1 MATKRKREAI
11 KAPTEEE
18 WNAQKDV
25 LQELYSGSTLQ
36 KLMECMEK
44 GHNFIAS

>member
-1 MATKRKREAI
+1 MATKRKRET

-25 LQELYSGSTLQ
+25 LCKQYFGLTLP
-36 KLMECMEK
+36 KLMAYMEQEQ
-44 GHNFIAS
+44 NFIAS

>member
-25 LQELYSGSTLQ
+25 LKERYPGSTLQ
-36 KLMECMEK
+36 KLMEFMEK
-44 GHNFIAS
+44 EYNFIAS